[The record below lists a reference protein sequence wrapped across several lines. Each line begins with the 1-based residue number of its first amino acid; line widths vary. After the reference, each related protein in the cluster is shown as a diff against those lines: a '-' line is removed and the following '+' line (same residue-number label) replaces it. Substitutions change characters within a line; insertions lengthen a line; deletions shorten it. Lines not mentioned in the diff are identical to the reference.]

1 MKHRKLDRNQTLQKV
16 FRYLR
21 GAKGRGDGTV
31 TTREIIIHTGIC
43 AVNSVI
49 GELREN
55 GCVISCEQRIDQTT
69 GKRRWH
75 YRLEKEPENG

>member
-1 MKHRKLDRNQTLQKV
+1 MKHRKLSKNQTLQKV

-21 GAKGRGDGTV
+21 GARSRGDGTV
-31 TTREIIIHTGIC
+31 TTRDILIHTGIC

-55 GCVISCEQRIDQTT
+55 GCEISCEQRRDAD
-69 GKRRWH
+69 GKPRWH

>member
-1 MKHRKLDRNQTLQKV
+1 MKHRKLSKNATLQKV
-16 FRYLR
+16 FRYLK

-31 TTREIIIHTGIC
+31 TTRDIIIRTGVC

-55 GCVISCEQRIDQTT
+55 GCVISCEQRRDEN
-69 GKRRWH
+69 GKPHWH
-75 YRLEKEPENG
+75 YRLEKEPTNG

>member
-1 MKHRKLDRNQTLQKV
+1 MKHRKLDKNANLQKV

-21 GAKGRGDGTV
+21 IARGRGDGTA
-31 TTREIIIHTGIC
+31 TTRDIITATGIC

-55 GCVISCEQRIDQTT
+55 GCEISCKQRVDVD
-69 GKRRWH
+69 GKRHWH
-75 YRLEKEPENG
+75 YRLEREPENG